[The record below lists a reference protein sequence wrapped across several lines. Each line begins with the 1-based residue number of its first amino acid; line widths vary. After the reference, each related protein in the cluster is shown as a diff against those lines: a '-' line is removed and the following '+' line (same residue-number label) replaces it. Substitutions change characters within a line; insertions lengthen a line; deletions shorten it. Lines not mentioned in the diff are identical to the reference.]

1 MNAKNS
7 TRARVFHRTL
17 IAAASAAAISP
28 AFAQTAAAPAAAA
41 SASADQVQR
50 VEVTGTRLKQIDT
63 ETASPVQVL
72 TKEDIA
78 HTGATTVREMLDS
91 LSATST
97 SGTLSDIG
105 GSNSFAP
112 GASGASLR
120 NLGKQSTLVLL
131 NGRRLPAYPLADF
144 NEVFTNVD
152 SLPLAVIERIEILKD
167 GASAIYGS
175 DAVAGVINII
185 TRDNYQGAQVDY
197 TNEKSLKSKSFGER
211 SGGLTAGFGD
221 YAKDGFNV
229 MGNIEMYD
237 RDEVLWNSVLKYVNP
252 AYAAHSASFGTKST
266 YAYPGNI
273 LSATDAPSYALP
285 GCTDVEGGLCR
296 YDRYSRFEAVPATKR
311 INSFF
316 SGKKRISDTLEWFAE
331 ATYSD
336 IKVNYQ
342 GAYQTYGGDSLGS
355 IVWGN
360 PTTGAPETFYYRDIP
375 ATNPVN
381 NTGAP
386 AEFRYRF
393 VDGPTYQQTDSSQ
406 YRVLTG
412 LKGTSGAYDWESAI
426 GVMGGTTNN
435 TQRGSFSNSGF
446 IQEIGDYGQPD
457 PLTGALP
464 DVPANFFN
472 IPGGYKIGGTNSG
485 AVLNTL
491 FPTYGYQ
498 AHDQTYFVDGTVRTD
513 LFQLPAGAVQLA
525 TGFDLRHEQMV
536 ITPSANLADGDIVGY
551 GTSESN
557 ASRNF
562 GAIYA
567 EAGIP
572 ILKTLDGTV
581 AGRLDKFPGFGAHFS
596 PKVGL
601 KFKPIEQALFRGTFE
616 TGFRA
621 PNLTESAQS
630 TKFAFA
636 SLSNGD
642 PLRCNQA
649 LAYANDLYNQ
659 GAALPDTDPN
669 QALLEA
675 RGQQVYDNECARS
688 VASKTV
694 NNPNLKPETTKSFT
708 LGTVLQATALW
719 STSIDYWNIHRKD
732 EIGVRGADDLLA
744 AESTLPPGVVN
755 RAASFANDPTFS
767 HDPNG
772 LSDAQV
778 RAKYG
783 VGAGDTYLE
792 SINTPF
798 QNLFQTK
805 TDGVDIGVKGS
816 MPTSFGN
823 FGLDIDT
830 TYTHSYRVYSPTLGG
845 FGDNLAGRYAY
856 PKFVVNTTLS
866 YKVGDFDQS
875 LRYVFNSSTALQGDY
890 YDTQWTTAGCASNGL
905 SADECRIHTYHRVDY
920 SVSWTGVKGLTVG
933 VFIGNLLG
941 HRPPVDYKAFGV
953 PSGVI
958 PVSNEDAAGRTGK
971 LIFSY
976 KWL

>member
-1 MNAKNS
+1 MNTQNS
-7 TRARVFHRTL
+7 TRARVFRRSL
-17 IAAASAAAISP
+17 MALACAAGAAP
-28 AFAQTAAAPAAAA
+28 ALAQTSGPAAAA
-41 SASADQVQR
+41 SAPGAAPQR

-63 ETASPVQVL
+63 ETASPVQVI
-72 TKEDIA
+72 TREDIV
-78 HTGATTVREMLDS
+78 HTGASTVRELLDS

-97 SGTLSDIG
+97 TGTLQDIG
-105 GSNSFAP
+105 GGDSFAA
-112 GASGASLR
+112 GGSGASLR

-131 NGRRLPAYPLADF
+131 NGRRLPAFPLADF

-152 SLPLAVIERIEILKD
+152 SLPLAVIDRVEVLKD

-185 TRDNYQGAQVDY
+185 TRSTYQGAQVDY
-197 TNEKSLKSKSFGER
+197 SAEKSLKNGLFGDR
-211 SGGLTAGFGD
+211 NGGLTFGTGD
-221 YAKDGFNV
+221 YAKDGYNV
-229 MGNIEMYD
+229 MGNIEMYN
-237 RDEVLWNSVLKYVNP
+237 RDELLWNRVLKDVNP
-252 AYAAHSASFGTKST
+252 AYAAHSPSFGTKST
-266 YAYPGNI
+266 YSYPGNI
-273 LSATDAPSYALP
+273 ISQTDAPSYALP

-311 INSFF
+311 INTFF
-316 SGKKRISDTLEWFAE
+316 SAKKRIDDTLEWFSE
-331 ATYSD
+331 LTYSNID
-336 IKVNYQ
+336 VTYQ
-342 GAYQTYGGDSLGS
+342 NAYTYYGGDAFGS
-355 IVWGN
+355 VTWGN

-375 ATNPVN
+375 ATNPLN

-386 AEFRYRF
+386 AELRYRF
-393 VDGPTYQQTDSSQ
+393 VDAPSYQTTNSTQS
-406 YRVLTG
+406 RLLTG
-412 LKGTSGAYDWESAI
+412 FKGTSGAIDWESAV
-426 GVMGGTTNN
+426 GVMGGVTHN
-435 TQRGSFSNSGF
+435 TQRGAFSNSGF

-457 PLTGALP
+457 PITGLLP
-464 DVPANFFN
+464 AVPANFFN
-472 IPGGYKIGGTNSG
+472 IQGGYQAGGNNSA
-485 AVLNTL
+485 AVLSTL
-491 FPTYGYQ
+491 FPTFGYQ
-498 AHDQTYFVDGTVRTD
+498 AHDQTYFWDGTARTD

-525 TGFDLRHEQMV
+525 TGFDLRHEQMT

-551 GTSESN
+551 GTSESD
-557 ASRNF
+557 ASRTY

-572 ILKTLDGTV
+572 ILKSLDGTV

-636 SLSNGD
+636 TLTNGD
-642 PLRCNQA
+642 PLRCPEANN
-649 LAYANDLYNQ
+649 YANDLYNE
-659 GAALPDTDPN
+659 GAALDASDPN

-675 RGQQVYDNECARS
+675 RAQQVYDNECGRS
-688 VASKTV
+688 VADKTV

-708 LGTVLQATALW
+708 LGTVLQANALW
-719 STSIDYWNIHRKD
+719 SASFDYWNIHRKN

-744 AESTLPPGVVN
+744 AESTLPPGIVN
-755 RAASFANDPTFS
+755 RSSSFANDPTFS

-772 LSDAQV
+772 LTDAQV
-778 RAKYG
+778 RAQYG
-783 VGAGDTYLE
+783 VAAGDTYLL

-805 TDGVDIGVKGS
+805 TNGVDIGVKGS
-816 MPTSFGN
+816 VPTTVGT

-830 TYTHSYRVYSPTLGG
+830 TYTHSYRVFSPTLNA
-845 FGDNLAGRYAY
+845 FGDNLAGRYQY
-856 PKFVVNTTLS
+856 PKFVVNTTVS
-866 YKVGDFDQS
+866 YKAGDFDQS

-890 YDTQWTTAGCASNGL
+890 YDTEWTTAGCATNGL
-905 SADECRIHTYHRVDY
+905 TPDECRVHTYHRVDY
-920 SVSWTGVKGLTVG
+920 SVTWTGVKNLTIG
-933 VFIGNLLG
+933 AFIGNLFQ

-958 PVSNEDAAGRTGK
+958 PISNEDAEGRMGK
-971 LIFSY
+971 IILSY
-976 KWL
+976 KFL